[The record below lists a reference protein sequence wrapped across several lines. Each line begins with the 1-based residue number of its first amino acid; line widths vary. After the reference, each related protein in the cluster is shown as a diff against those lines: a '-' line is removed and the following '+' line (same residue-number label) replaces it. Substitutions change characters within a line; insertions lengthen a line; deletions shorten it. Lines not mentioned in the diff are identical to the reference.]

1 MNKSVK
7 TLRLHWRDAAS
18 NIMATTPGANDSLW
32 TTLNKVQLD
41 TDRLGQL
48 FELKHA
54 EVKIKVMILKYSFHF
69 KSW

>member
-1 MNKSVK
+1 
-7 TLRLHWRDAAS
+7 
-18 NIMATTPGANDSLW
+18 MATTPGANDSLW